1 MCSVNCPA
9 DLQLSCS
16 SGRTL
21 SLIVEL
27 TVPESRLAI
36 FPTDQILNNKKL
48 FHITTGYSSI
58 MLPLHA
64 QAPVIPETIP
74 E

>member
-1 MCSVNCPA
+1 MNCPA
-9 DLQLSCS
+9 DLQLSYS
-16 SGRTL
+16 SGRIL

-36 FPTDQILNNKKL
+36 FSTDQILNNKML
-48 FHITTGYSSI
+48 FHITSGYSGI

-64 QAPVIPETIP
+64 QAPVIPETMP